1 MKNHTTKFYIQ
12 ILLAS
17 VLVFFCFGKPVS
29 GYAIDIVNQTEN
41 LSETRTVCIVLLEP
55 LQPGKS
61 NSTILKMQCGNST
74 QLTDFAINT
83 TYFIAN
89 FYDKTNYESALIYYY
104 GSSMCSSSISY
115 GVSQVSASVDNRIS
129 SGSGY
134 SGCNNIY
141 VYDLP
146 NYAGDSASCFANCSS
161 FGALNDRVSSWKVTN

>member
-1 MKNHTTKFYIQ
+1 MKNRTAKIYIRVLLVS
-12 ILLAS
+12 IL
-17 VLVFFCFGKPVS
+17 VCFCFVKPVT
-29 GYAIDIVNQTEN
+29 GYTPDGLNEAGNPY
-41 LSETRTVCIVLLEP
+41 ETHTICHVLLEP

-61 NSTILKMQCGNST
+61 ISNILTKQCGTSS
-74 QLTDFAINT
+74 QLTDFGINT

-161 FGALNDRVSSWKVTN
+161 FGSLNDRVSSWKVTN

>member
-1 MKNHTTKFYIQ
+1 MKNHTTNFYIR
-12 ILLAS
+12 ILLVS
-17 VLVFFCFGKPVS
+17 VLVCFCFAKPVS
-29 GYAIDIVNQTEN
+29 GYSTDGLNEAESPYKTLTI
-41 LSETRTVCIVLLEP
+41 CHVLLEP

-61 NSTILKMQCGNST
+61 ISNILMEQCGTSS
-74 QLTDFAINT
+74 QLTLFGLNT
-83 TYFIAN
+83 TYLIAN
-89 FYDKTNYESALIYYY
+89 FYDNINYGTELIYYY
-104 GSSMCSSSISY
+104 GSYMCSSSISY

-141 VYDLP
+141 VYDLA

>member
-1 MKNHTTKFYIQ
+1 MKHHTINISYRM
-12 ILLAS
+12 LLITT
-17 VLVFFCFGKPVS
+17 LLFFCSGNTVS
-29 GYAIDIVNQTEN
+29 GTAMDVIHENDYLSDADIICNVF
-41 LSETRTVCIVLLEP
+41 LEP
-55 LQPGKS
+55 LQPGNTTS
-61 NSTILKMQCGNST
+61 SILGLNCGIKAY
-74 QLTDFAINT
+74 LPDFEVNT
-83 TYFIAN
+83 TYFLAS
-89 FYDKTNYESALIYYY
+89 FFDKTNFDSVLIRYY

-141 VYDLP
+141 VYDLA